1 MKKTFVFFILGF
13 LLVGCEGKVTQAT
26 LFDNPICNLPC
37 WHNITPGVTA
47 KGEAIAILD
56 RFNSAD
62 KAVVDNNQS
71 GNGFDDWISFTGT
84 GNQNNYSGWLYIL
97 DNRVLMLNFK
107 FNAGYPGVRL
117 DHSIELFGKPQSILV
132 VHTGNYDQ
140 VTLLEPTKG
149 IATGYKLYGSQ
160 GLEASSIAPET
171 EITEIAFFDANQYQ
185 HILDAGLIAAGTLS
199 GKDITNNLLPW
210 LGYGRF
216 KDKYWPPAS
225 P

>member
-1 MKKTFVFFILGF
+1 V
-13 LLVGCEGKVTQAT
+13 
-26 LFDNPICNLPC
+26 
-37 WHNITPGVTA
+37 
-47 KGEAIAILD
+47 
-56 RFNSAD
+56 
-62 KAVVDNNQS
+62 
-71 GNGFDDWISFTGT
+71 
-84 GNQNNYSGWLYIL
+84 
-97 DNRVLMLNFK
+97 
-107 FNAGYPGVRL
+107 

-149 IATGYKLYGSQ
+149 IATGYKHYGSQ
-160 GLEASSIAPET
+160 GLEASSIDPET
-171 EITEIAFFDANQYQ
+171 EITEIAFFDTNQYQ